1 MSPATLFSL
10 LHPSISVAA
19 CPQALLGGGEGI
31 QALSLLQ
38 QQQPGSIGRKQLQS
52 SHELV
57 ISHSV
62 MSEEV
67 EETETT
73 ELTNYFHSLKQDVKR
88 DLRNLDFQ
96 IKSKYK
102 LTCIS

>member
-10 LHPSISVAA
+10 FHPSILVAA

-31 QALSLLQ
+31 QALILLQ

-52 SHELV
+52 GHELV

-88 DLRNLDFQ
+88 DLRNLDF
-96 IKSKYK
+96 
-102 LTCIS
+102 